1 MFDKK
6 TVARA
11 LCADIVAIIVA
22 VLAMFIL
29 AIVAPITGIGLAT
42 TLIVALTAIILWKI
56 VYIVFVSADIDIDI

>member
-6 TVARA
+6 AVARA

-22 VLAMFIL
+22 ILAMLIL